1 MGEYDEKGS
10 TVMAKELLDVKQ
22 LFVNVEDKEIL
33 HGVDLKIGKGETH
46 VLMGPNG
53 AGKTTI
59 FNLITGL
66 YRPTSGTIQLMGED
80 ITNLVTHKR
89 VQKGIAR
96 TFQNIRLFK

>member
-46 VLMGPNG
+46 VLMDQMVQVSHFRLCINGKSKISADKWRDLVSGKEDQRG
-53 AGKTTI
+53 AG
-59 FNLITGL
+59 
-66 YRPTSGTIQLMGED
+66 R
-80 ITNLVTHKR
+80 
-89 VQKGIAR
+89 
-96 TFQNIRLFK
+96 

>member
-53 AGKTTI
+53 AGKSTLL
-59 FNLITGL
+59 NLIGNL
-66 YRPTSGTIQLMGED
+66 IQKDEGTI
-80 ITNLVTHKR
+80 
-89 VQKGIAR
+89 
-96 TFQNIRLFK
+96 

>member
-53 AGKTTI
+53 AGKST
-59 FNLITGL
+59 LG
-66 YRPTSGTIQLMGED
+66 YALMGNPRYQL
-80 ITNLVTHKR
+80 TN
-89 VQKGIAR
+89 GEIW
-96 TFQNIRLFK
+96 FQGKKINEEPVRALHRLQEYCHAHVE